1 MITAKIQN
9 IIFSAR
15 IYLLIIACAGF
26 HTMVILSAINYFID
40 MNYMIARLVG
50 IICFFGLSAY
60 FLIAFSK
67 KLREASQGKLE
78 Q

>member
-1 MITAKIQN
+1 
-9 IIFSAR
+9 
-15 IYLLIIACAGF
+15 
-26 HTMVILSAINYFID
+26 MVILSAINYFID

-67 KLREASQGKLE
+67 NFGKRYKE
-78 Q
+78 NWNNKNN